1 MQKKLIAVA
10 VAGVLAAPLAM
21 AQTNVTIS
29 GTLNAGFESVSAGGS
44 SVADALA
51 AGTNTVPTGRQGS
64 LTSRTRVVDN
74 SSELRFTVTEDLGN
88 GLKAFGTIGAAVD
101 PGNSNVTATTASG
114 SLGSRN
120 TGVGLRSDKWGE
132 IMLGF
137 WDLQTHLVGNVDSF
151 YGKGAAAAY
160 SRGMLHNNGRGQRA
174 VTQGGRMAN
183 QIRYVSPRWN
193 GFDVTVQYSRHVEAA
208 NASSL
213 IGTPNDEA
221 KERTWAIS
229 PTYVN
234 GPWTAFYG
242 WMKISDRT
250 ITGGAT
256 GTSGILGAAGTVD
269 VTGNRA
275 GIAYTFPMGLRVGLI
290 WDRLKA
296 HETADV
302 VATGTGSMSRTAW
315 ALPVSYTTGAHSFGV
330 TYARAG
336 AINASASVAAINT
349 AVKLGDNNT
358 GAHFWTLGYQYALS
372 KRTNVWLNYARIT
385 NGRGAAYDFDSNAG
399 IGMGATP
406 LALGL
411 ARTGNEGADPRTI
424 GIGLRHVF

>member
-44 SVADALA
+44 SVANALNA
-51 AGTNTVPTGRQGS
+51 ATPTGRGGS

-74 SSELRFTVTEDLGN
+74 LSELRFSVTEDLGG
-88 GLKAFGTIGAAVD
+88 GLKAFGTIGSTVD
-101 PGNSNVTATTASG
+101 PGNSNVVASTQSG

-132 IMLGF
+132 ILLGN
-137 WDLQTHLVGNVDSF
+137 WDLQWHIVGMVDSSF
-151 YGKGAAAAY
+151 VKSAAATSTLAL
-160 SRGMLHNNGRGQRA
+160 LHTNGRGQMA
-174 VTQGGRMAN
+174 VAQGGRYNN

-208 NASSL
+208 NAL
-213 IGTPNDEA
+213 APIGSPNDEA

-242 WMKISDRT
+242 WMKISDRSVAAA
-250 ITGGAT
+250 G
-256 GTSGILGAAGTVD
+256 SGILGAIGGNTGSTVD

-275 GIAYTFPMGLRVGLI
+275 GIAYTFPMGLKIGLI

-296 HETADV
+296 HETANL
-302 VATGTGSMSRTAW
+302 VAQGTGSMSRTAW
-315 ALPVSYTTGAHSFGV
+315 ALPVSYTTGPHTFGV
-330 TYARAG
+330 AYARAG
-336 AINASASVAAINT
+336 SVNASASVAATNT
-349 AVKLGDNNT
+349 LVKLGDNNT
-358 GAHFWTLGYQYALS
+358 GAHFWNLTYNYAMS
-372 KRTNVWLNYARIT
+372 KRTNVWLNYSRIT
-385 NGRGAAYDFDSNAG
+385 NGRGAAYDFVANGG
-399 IGMGATP
+399 IGMGAT
-406 LALGL
+406 ALSAGL
-411 ARTGNEGADPRTI
+411 VRTGNEGGDPRSI
-424 GIGLRHVF
+424 GVGLRHVF